1 MSEEVR
7 SENAEAEQEL
17 PKIENVEDFA
27 RVIQALVFAS
37 PDVVNL
43 KRIREIVG
51 MSVTPQMVS
60 EALSK
65 ANASLESINSPF
77 EIVEQAGG
85 YRFRTKVKYYP
96 WVREL
101 FPEMNARRLSQAALE
116 TLAVVAYQQPIT
128 RASIE
133 NVRGVSCDAP
143 LRSLLEKKFI
153 ALGPRAETVGNPYT
167 YVTTPEFMKY
177 FGINRIPEDLPR
189 LREFDELIS
198 SGLLV
203 PQYARSEAIEAVKEE
218 ETKEQIDFLAG
229 DV

>member
-128 RASIE
+128 RATIE

>member
-51 MSVTPQMVS
+51 MSVTHQMVS